1 MRIGLDL
8 DNTLVAYDQAFLA
21 VGKAEGLLPPDF
33 AGSRAAVKA
42 RLLAE
47 RPDGRSWEALQGQV
61 YGRRIDQAVLYEG
74 VVEFLARCRA
84 EAVPLAIVSHKT
96 VLAHH
101 DSQGTNLH
109 EAALAW
115 LERQGFF
122 SAAGFGLAPENVFF
136 ERTREDKVRRIRSL
150 GCDVFIDDLPEV
162 LAHGELP
169 RRCRKIL
176 FGTAPGSAP
185 GGCER
190 YASWHEITHALF
202 PEP

>member
-8 DNTLVAYDQAFLA
+8 DNTLIAYDQAFLA
-21 VGKAEGLLPPDF
+21 VAKAEGLLAPDF
-33 AGSRAAVKA
+33 AGGRAAVKA

-47 RPDGRSWEALQGQV
+47 RPDGRTWEALQGQV
-61 YGRRIDQAVLYEG
+61 YGRRIDQAVLYPG
-74 VVEFLARCRA
+74 VAEFLVRCRA
-84 EAVPLAIVSHKT
+84 EAAALAIVSHKT

-101 DSQGTNLH
+101 DPLGTNLH

-115 LERQGFF
+115 LGRQGFF
-122 SAAGFGLAPENVFF
+122 GDSGFGLAPESVFF
-136 ERTREDKVRRIRSL
+136 ERTREDKVRRIRTL

-169 RRCRKIL
+169 RQCRKIL
-176 FGTAPGSAP
+176 FSTAPGSAP
-185 GGCER
+185 GDCER
-190 YASWHEITHALF
+190 YGSWHEITHALF